1 MNDYVK
7 RTWAEVNLDNIAYN
21 TQQIMAKLR
30 PGCQLLGVVKADA
43 YGHGD
48 KYVAECLRK
57 QGVKWFG
64 VSNLSEALALRKYG
78 IKEDILIFGITP
90 VEYTSILAFSSIT
103 QAVFSAEYAHKLSKA
118 AQEKGVSVKVH
129 IKLDTGMGRIGFS
142 TLDGIEETADLVE
155 EAVKLPGLIAE
166 GIFTHFAVSDEA
178 KEESV
183 QYTRE
188 QFGRFMAVCQEMEQ
202 RGVTFALRHCC
213 NSGAFLSYP
222 EMQLDMVRPGN
233 LIYGLYPSSDCEKE
247 RKIDLRPAMTLRSMV
262 SMVKTIG
269 EGRSV
274 SYGRNY
280 RSTEERVVATVPI
293 GYADGYTRRLTNRAR
308 VLVHG
313 QYAPQIGNVCMDQ
326 MMIDVT
332 GIPGVQ
338 EGDIVTLFGEQD
350 GAVLPVE
357 ELAELTGTINYEV
370 VSVLGR
376 RVPRIYLEDGKE
388 CAVVDYVLGVNV

>member
-1 MNDYVK
+1 MNDYIK
-7 RTWAEVNLDNIAYN
+7 RTWAEVNLDHIAYN

-48 KYVAECLRK
+48 QYVAECLRK

-64 VSNLSEALALRKYG
+64 VSNLSEARALRKYG
-78 IKEDILIFGITP
+78 ITEDILIFGITP
-90 VEYTSILAFSSIT
+90 VEYTSILSFNNIT
-103 QAVFSAEYAHKLSKA
+103 QAVFSLEYAHKLSKA
-118 AQEKGVSVKVH
+118 AQEKGVSVNIH

-142 TLDGIEETADLVE
+142 TLDGIEQTADQVE
-155 EAVKLPGLIAE
+155 EAVNLPGLKAD

-188 QFGRFMAVCQEMEQ
+188 QFERFMTLCQAMEQ
-202 RGVTFALRHCC
+202 RGITFSLRHCC

-233 LIYGLYPSSDCEKE
+233 LIYGLYPSSDCEQE

-262 SMVKTIG
+262 SMVKTIAP
-269 EGRSV
+269 ERSV
-274 SYGRNY
+274 SYGRTY

-293 GYADGYTRRLTNRAR
+293 GYADGYTRRLSNRAR
-308 VLVHG
+308 VLIHG
-313 QYAPQIGNVCMDQ
+313 QFAPQIGNVCMDQ

-332 GIPGVQ
+332 GIPNVQ
-338 EGDIVTLFGEQD
+338 EGDVVTLFGEQD
-350 GAVLPVE
+350 GALLPVE
-357 ELAELTGTINYEV
+357 ELAQLTGTINYEV
-370 VSVLGR
+370 VSVVGR
-376 RVPRIYLEDGKE
+376 RVPRVYLENGRE
-388 CAVVDYVLGVNV
+388 CAVADYILGVNL

>member
-1 MNDYVK
+1 MNDYLK
-7 RTWAEVNLDNIAYN
+7 RTWAEVSLDNIAYN
-21 TQQIMAKLR
+21 TQQIMAKLL

-57 QGVKWFG
+57 QGVNWFG
-64 VSNLSEALALRKYG
+64 VSNLAEALALRKYG

-90 VEYTSILAFSSIT
+90 AEYAEILASCHIT
-103 QAVFSAEYAHKLSKA
+103 QAVFSPEYARQLSDA
-118 AQEKGVSVKVH
+118 AQEKGVSVKIHV
-129 IKLDTGMGRIGFS
+129 KVDTGMGRIGFS
-142 TLDGIEETADLVE
+142 TLDGIGEAADQIAQ
-155 EAVKLPGLIAE
+155 AVALSGLIPE

-183 QYTRE
+183 QYTKE
-188 QFGRFMAVCQEMEQ
+188 QFARFTQICQAMEK
-202 RGVTFALRHCC
+202 RGVTFSLRHCC

-233 LIYGLYPSSDCEKE
+233 LVYGLYPSTDCARE

-262 SMVKTIG
+262 SMVKEIS

-274 SYGRNY
+274 SYGRTY
-280 RSTEERVVATVPI
+280 RTEKKQIIATIPI
-293 GYADGYTRRLTNRAR
+293 GYADGYTRRLSNKAR
-308 VLVHG
+308 VLIHG
-313 QYAPQIGNVCMDQ
+313 KFAPQIGNVCMDQ
-326 MMIDVT
+326 MMVDVT
-332 GIPGVQ
+332 DIPGVQ

-357 ELAELTGTINYEV
+357 ELAELTGTINYEI

-376 RVPRIYLEDGKE
+376 RVPRIYRENGE
-388 CAVVDYVLGVNV
+388 QCAVVDYVLGSI